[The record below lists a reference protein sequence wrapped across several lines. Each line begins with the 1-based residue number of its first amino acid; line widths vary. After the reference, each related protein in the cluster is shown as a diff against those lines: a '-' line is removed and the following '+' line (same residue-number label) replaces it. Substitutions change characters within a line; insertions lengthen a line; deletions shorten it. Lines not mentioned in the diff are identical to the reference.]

1 MNAMSMPI
9 FNRAA
14 CIAALSIVAACN
26 SDAGGGGV
34 GADGGADQSGR
45 KTEAAGKIECALAG
59 GANFAR
65 VCMAERISGR
75 DGPILVIRHP
85 DGGFRRFT
93 ILTDGRGLSPAQGA
107 DPTRIS
113 ILNDGRIELI
123 SADDRYR
130 LPAKIKD
137 RGPSDIPGAAAGA
150 GGQDADG
157 G

>member
-9 FNRAA
+9 FKIFV
-14 CIAALSIVAACN
+14 IAATVVSLTACN
-26 SDAGGGGV
+26 NNNGGLE
-34 GADGGADQSGR
+34 A
-45 KTEAAGKIECALAG
+45 TEEQARAQAEKAGKIECALAG

-65 VCMAERISGR
+65 VCITERISGR

-85 DGGFRRFT
+85 DGGFRRFN
-93 ILTDGRGLSPAQGA
+93 ILTDGRGLTPAQGA

-137 RGPSDIPGAAAGA
+137 RGPSDTPGAAAGA